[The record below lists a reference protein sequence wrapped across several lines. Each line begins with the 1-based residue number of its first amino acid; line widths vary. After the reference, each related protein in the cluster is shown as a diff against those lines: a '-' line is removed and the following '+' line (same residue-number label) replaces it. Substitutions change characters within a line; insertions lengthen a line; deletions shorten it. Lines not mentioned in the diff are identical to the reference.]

1 MARIVRLLSGMPAT
15 PPIATGGVAVS
26 AGPLVMA
33 AVPVSV
39 AVAVRPCPGVSDP
52 AGVIGAVL
60 VGAAVAVTGV
70 VVVKPTVA
78 VTGMRTGA
86 VLAVGSAGPTVA
98 SLDGAVAVGVV
109 LFVGSQA
116 IKINIGSTTNTSRR
130 SLANQTLPFMR
141 SIVPF
146 LFHANIL
153 ASIEYTTAANSI
165 YIHLYRK
172 KLQTQ
177 IRCTSCCIFNLYLD
191 R

>member
-1 MARIVRLLSGMPAT
+1 MVRLLSGMPDT
-15 PPIATGGVAVS
+15 PRIATRG
-26 AGPLVMA
+26 VMA
-33 AVPVSV
+33 AVPVNV
-39 AVAVRPCPGVSDP
+39 AVPVRPCPGVSDP
-52 AGVIGAVL
+52 VGVIGAVL

-86 VLAVGSAGPTVA
+86 VLAVGSAA

-116 IKINIGSTTNTSRR
+116 IKITIGSTTNTSRR

-146 LFHANIL
+146 LFPRQYHCFYPVYNGRQL
-153 ASIEYTTAANSI
+153 ELYTPV
-165 YIHLYRK
+165 
-172 KLQTQ
+172 
-177 IRCTSCCIFNLYLD
+177 
-191 R
+191 